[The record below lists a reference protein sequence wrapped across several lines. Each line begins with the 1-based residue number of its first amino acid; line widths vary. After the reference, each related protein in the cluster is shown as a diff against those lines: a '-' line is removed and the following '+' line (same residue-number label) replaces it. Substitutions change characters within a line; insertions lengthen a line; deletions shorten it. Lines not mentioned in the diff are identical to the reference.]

1 MGNRRGPTLGPTPT
15 PPLLIRPEA
24 CHVAHERTRVYLFE
38 EDHTTKVRVE
48 LDTGTTHLTG
58 HDTARCNP
66 TDKDVPEIGDELAT
80 ARALEN
86 LVEQLKRTA
95 YGDMAAAGAA
105 PRY

>member
-1 MGNRRGPTLGPTPT
+1 MSHTS
-15 PPLLIRPEA
+15 EWK
-24 CHVAHERTRVYLFE
+24 TRVYLFE
-38 EDHTTKVRVE
+38 EEHTTKVRVE

-58 HDTARCNP
+58 HGTARCNP

-86 LVEQLKRTA
+86 LAEQLKRTA

-105 PRY
+105 PQHAPLTAYDLG